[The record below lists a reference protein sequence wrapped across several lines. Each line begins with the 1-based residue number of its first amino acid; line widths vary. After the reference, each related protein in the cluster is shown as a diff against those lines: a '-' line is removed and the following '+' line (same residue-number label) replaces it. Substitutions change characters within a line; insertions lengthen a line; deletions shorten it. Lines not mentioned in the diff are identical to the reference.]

1 MLNIGDVIRIK
12 TNQNTPHS
20 GDIGFITGRHMDNYY
35 YVSLESGEFLY
46 ANVALEV
53 LC

>member
-1 MLNIGDVIRIK
+1 MNIGDVIRIK
-12 TNQNTPHS
+12 TNLGYTHGGQ
-20 GDIGFITGRHMDNYY
+20 IGFITSKFTKNYY
-35 YVSLESGEFLY
+35 YVLLECGEFLY

>member
-1 MLNIGDVIRIK
+1 MNIGDLIRIK
-12 TNQNTPHS
+12 TNLGYTHS

-35 YVSLESGEFLY
+35 YVLLECGEFLY